1 MGGGQAQ
8 QSLSGAAGR
17 GVVRGLPGGSLDGG
31 GGCWL
36 SWVPRL
42 PSVFL
47 RVPALL
53 GAGRPCRLG
62 KDTHGFL
69 NVGRTGWLGDRA
81 QNKGAVLE
89 HGSQVARR
97 AVATGSLKQHP
108 PVPTHPQGWGRV
120 GPSPEKV
127 RGPAR
132 AHAGR
137 ECCREAAARDA
148 PGRGLPPAE
157 APLLAHDTAVTLR
170 GDAG

>member
-1 MGGGQAQ
+1 M
-8 QSLSGAAGR
+8 
-17 GVVRGLPGGSLDGG
+17 VRGLPGGSLDGG

-108 PVPTHPQGWGRV
+108 PAPHPPPGLGQSGTLTRE
-120 GPSPEKV
+120 SPRPGTGT
-127 RGPAR
+127 RGP
-132 AHAGR
+132 
-137 ECCREAAARDA
+137 
-148 PGRGLPPAE
+148 
-157 APLLAHDTAVTLR
+157 
-170 GDAG
+170 